1 MAPRRQVYTGPE
13 KSAGYRGPYHQAH
26 PVGQQA
32 RDDKTTGHKTT
43 PYWGGDNQK
52 PGHDHSGPP
61 SVKPDNCYPA
71 SDRSDGRP
79 TTDLSDGKPI
89 CDYSER

>member
-1 MAPRRQVYTGPE
+1 MALKRQVYAGPE
-13 KSAGYRGPYHQAH
+13 KSAGYHGPYHQAH

-32 RDDKTTGHKTT
+32 RDDKTTGHLHK
-43 PYWGGDNQK
+43 PRWGIDQK
-52 PGHDHSGPP
+52 PGHDYSGPP
-61 SVKPDNCYPA
+61 SVKSDNCYPA

-79 TTDLSDGKPI
+79 AADLSGGKPV